1 MVRSGYSIAAALYPQ
16 DLVTDIVQALEAG
29 LGIKTTTVG
38 GGDSPLV
45 RPVFQ
50 PAERIN
56 GKSLSYD
63 QLVDILLLSPP
74 GETQRAIARRVGYSE
89 SWLSRIIASDAFQ
102 ARLAQRLEKDIE
114 PERREVFR
122 MRFASIEEEARGI
135 LHASLA
141 RLAERLQDPAGVPD
155 ELVVKSV
162 AVTSKLLG
170 YGARQEP
177 ATAPV
182 NLHFHLEQLA
192 QNVRNL
198 HKAPTAIEGTFT
210 AAPAPS
216 GGDSSQPEQVK

>member
-1 MVRSGYSIAAALYPQ
+1 M
-16 DLVTDIVQALEAG
+16 TDIAQVLKTG
-29 LGIKTTTVG
+29 LGIKTTAEAGEGSAVV
-38 GGDSPLV
+38 V

-102 ARLAQRLEKDIE
+102 ARLAARLEKDIE

-122 MRFASIEEEARGI
+122 LRFASIEEEARGI
-135 LHASLA
+135 LKASLE
-141 RLAERLQDPAGVPD
+141 RLAERMQDPAGVPD
-155 ELVVKSV
+155 ELVIKSV

-177 ATAPV
+177 TAPPV

-192 QNVRNL
+192 KNVRNL
-198 HKAPTAIEGTFT
+198 NKAPINGESHAIPGARPTGEDSLL
-210 AAPAPS
+210 PS
-216 GGDSSQPEQVK
+216 GESK